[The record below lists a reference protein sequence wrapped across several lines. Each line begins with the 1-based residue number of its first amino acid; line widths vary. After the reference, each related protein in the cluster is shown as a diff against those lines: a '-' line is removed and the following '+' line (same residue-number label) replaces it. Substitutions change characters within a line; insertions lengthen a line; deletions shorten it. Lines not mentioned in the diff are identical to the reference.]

1 MSAKIYYTDCFTN
14 KPFRGSPTVVYL
26 DERLPDDNNMQLLA
40 REMNCPVMAFICPLV
55 NDQSTYSIRYFTPC
69 TEIVAC
75 GHATLAAAF
84 VAARHKGGD
93 RIDILTVDGRTIE
106 TTVAKNRVEMIYP
119 MYDMKTVLPETGL
132 MKALGIDSHEETK
145 ICTELETLFIE
156 VRNEMILR
164 AVQPQFRE
172 LIKTNMP
179 IKEVVITS
187 RSESVSFDF
196 ILRSFCPWI
205 GIDEDPV
212 TGSVHSAL
220 APYWNRK
227 LNKEKLKAFQASER
241 GGDIEVE
248 VQENK
253 VRLSGE
259 LVLLMTG
266 ELTS

>member
-1 MSAKIYYTDCFTN
+1 MRPKIYYIDCFTN
-14 KPFRGSPTVVYL
+14 RPFRGSPTVVYL
-26 DERLPDDNNMQLLA
+26 NDRLPVNSDMQLLA
-40 REMNCPVMAFICPLV
+40 REMNCPVMAFICPAT
-55 NDQSTYSIRYFTPC
+55 NDQTTYSIRYFTP
-69 TEIVAC
+69 TMEIVAC

-84 VAARHKGGD
+84 VAAKHKGSD

-106 TTVAKNRVEMIYP
+106 TTVVKTRVEMFYP
-119 MYDMKTVLPETGL
+119 MYDMKTVSPEPGL
-132 MKALGIDSHEETK
+132 MKALGVDSQEETK

-156 VRNEMILR
+156 VKNEMVLR

-172 LIKTNMP
+172 LINTNMP
-179 IKEVVITS
+179 IKEVVITA
-187 RSESVSFDF
+187 RSDNSSFDF
-196 ILRSFCPWI
+196 VLRSFCPWI

-220 APYWNRK
+220 APYWSRK
-227 LNKEKLKAFQASER
+227 LKKEKMKAFQASER
-241 GGDIEVE
+241 GGQVWME

-253 VRLSGE
+253 VLLGGE

>member
-26 DERLPDDNNMQLLA
+26 DERLPDDNNIQLLA
-40 REMNCPVMAFICPLV
+40 REMNCPVTAFISPLV
-55 NDQSTYSIRYFTPC
+55 NDQSTYSIRYFTPS
-69 TEIVAC
+69 TEILAC

-84 VAARHKGGD
+84 VAAMHNGSD
-93 RIDILTVDGRTIE
+93 RIDILTVEGRTIE
-106 TTVAKNRVEMIYP
+106 TTVVKNRVEMIYP
-119 MYDMKTVLPETGL
+119 IYDMKDVSPEPGL
-132 MKALGIDSHEETK
+132 LKALGIDSHEETK

-156 VRNEMILR
+156 VKKEMILR
-164 AVQPQFRE
+164 AVQPKFPE

-179 IKEVVITS
+179 IKELVITS
-187 RSESVSFDF
+187 PSESSNFDF

-220 APYWNRK
+220 APYWSRK

-241 GGDIEVE
+241 GGEIEVE

-253 VRLSGE
+253 LRLSGE

-266 ELTS
+266 ELSF